1 MLAKTLAMEWADQGI
16 LVNTINPGYV
26 EYVPRQVIPLHTD
39 KQDGH
44 ERHSP
49 YRPRGYAQG

>member
-26 EYVPRQVIPLHTD
+26 EYVGFGCKANKLTESGRT
-39 KQDGH
+39 
-44 ERHSP
+44 
-49 YRPRGYAQG
+49 